1 MYTLYIAFIFAEP
14 ELKHNGDHNI
24 RGLAAPKLMAH
35 LWAAR
40 TGQLDIAFAPRCE
53 CYALLPPVPKR

>member
-24 RGLAAPKLMAH
+24 RGLGAPKLMAH

-40 TGQLDIAFAPRCE
+40 TGPLN
-53 CYALLPPVPKR
+53 